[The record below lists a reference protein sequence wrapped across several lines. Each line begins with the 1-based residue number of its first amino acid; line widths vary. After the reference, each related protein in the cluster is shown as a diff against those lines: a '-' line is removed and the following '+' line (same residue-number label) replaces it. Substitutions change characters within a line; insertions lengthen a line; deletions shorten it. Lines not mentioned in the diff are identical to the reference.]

1 MLSVSGVRVA
11 HVDRVILDAVSFTIN
26 PYDRIGLVGPNGA
39 GKSTLLGV
47 LAGQRRPDAGAAA
60 SSSGERVGLLRQGVA
75 DLRDGTLADL
85 LDAPTGGLASAAADL
100 DRLLAEAADASDPD
114 TWQAAYLSAQERFDD
129 LGGYDRQG
137 ELDGLLAQLGVGGID
152 LAIPLAH
159 LSGGQKTR
167 AGLAAL
173 LASAPD
179 YLLLDEPT
187 NYLDAAA
194 LDWLEGF
201 VRGYPGAVLVVSH
214 DRAFLD
220 ATVSAILE
228 LEEIGGKLTRY
239 AGGYSDYRDAKI
251 RARDALAAAYS
262 RQQEE
267 IGRIRSDIR
276 AVGQHAM
283 KTERATTNDF
293 LRARSKK
300 VARTAKVRE
309 RKLERLLAS
318 EEVIDKPGRSWDM
331 SVDLGGSPDGA
342 RDVVVVD
349 GAAVILGGREILRG
363 VDLHVRSG
371 ERLVVSGV
379 NASGKTTLLR
389 LISGELVPSA
399 GRVVVGASVKV
410 GRYAQEH
417 EVIDLGRSALEQARA
432 VAAIS
437 ETDARTFLHK
447 FLFGGEMVHRP
458 AGELSYG
465 ERARLALALLV
476 LQGTTLL
483 LLDEPLNHLDMRSR
497 EAFEAAL
504 LQFEGTSISVLHDR
518 YAIARIATRVV
529 EVVDGRLREG
539 G

>member
-11 HVDRVILDAVSFTIN
+11 HVDRVILDAVSFVLN
-26 PYDRIGLVGPNGA
+26 PHDRVGLVGPNGA
-39 GKSTLLGV
+39 GKSTLLAV
-47 LAGQRRPDAGAAA
+47 LAGQRRPDAGSATA
-60 SSSGERVGLLRQGVA
+60 SPGERVGLLRQGGA

-85 LDAPTGGLASAAADL
+85 LDAPTGGLASAAVNL
-100 DRLLAEAADASDPD
+100 DRLLAEAVCAPDPD
-114 TWQAAYLSAQERFDD
+114 AWQAAYLAAQGRFDD
-129 LGGYDRQG
+129 RGGYDRQG
-137 ELDGLLAQLGVGGID
+137 ELDGLLGQLGVGGIN
-152 LAIPLAH
+152 LATPLAH

-187 NYLDAAA
+187 NHLDAAA
-194 LDWLEGF
+194 LTWLEGF
-201 VRGYPGAVLVVSH
+201 VRDYPGAVLVVSH

-483 LLDEPLNHLDMRSR
+483 LLDEPLNHLDVTSR
-497 EAFEAAL
+497 EL
-504 LQFEGTSISVLHDR
+504 SLIH
-518 YAIARIATRVV
+518 I
-529 EVVDGRLREG
+529 
-539 G
+539 

>member
-11 HVDRVILDAVSFTIN
+11 HVDRLILDAVSFTLN
-26 PYDRIGLVGPNGA
+26 PHDRVGLVGPNGA
-39 GKSTLLGV
+39 GKSTLLAV
-47 LAGQRRPDAGAAA
+47 LAGQRRPDAGAATA
-60 SSSGERVGLLRQGVA
+60 SPGERVGLLRQGAA

-85 LDAPTGGLASAAADL
+85 LDVPTNGLASAAADL
-100 DRLLAEAADASDPD
+100 DRLLAGAADAPDPD
-114 TWQAAYLSAQERFDD
+114 AWQAAYLAGQTRFDD
-129 LGGYDRQG
+129 LGGYGRQG

-152 LAIPLAH
+152 LATPLAH

-187 NYLDAAA
+187 NHLDAAA
-194 LDWLEGF
+194 LAWLEGF
-201 VRGYPGAVLVVSH
+201 VRGYPGSVLVVSH

-220 ATVSAILE
+220 ATVTAILE
-228 LEEIGGKLTRY
+228 LDEVGGRLTRY

-251 RARDALAAAYS
+251 RAWDTIASAYQ

-267 IGRIRSDIR
+267 IGRIKQDIR

-318 EEVIDKPGRSWDM
+318 EEVIDKPERRWGLA
-331 SVDLGGSPDGA
+331 VDLGGSPDGA
-342 RDVVVVD
+342 RDVVRVEGATVV
-349 GAAVILGGREILRG
+349 LGNREILRE

-389 LISGELVPSA
+389 LIAGELEPAA
-399 GRVVVGASVKV
+399 GRVAIGANVKV
-410 GRYAQEH
+410 GRHAQEH

-476 LQGTTLL
+476 LRGTTLL
-483 LLDEPLNHLDMRSR
+483 LLDEPLNHLDVTSR

-504 LQFEGTSISVLHDR
+504 LAFEGTSISVLHDR

-529 EVVDGRLREG
+529 EVVDGKLREG
-539 G
+539 

>member
-11 HVDRVILDAVSFTIN
+11 HVDRVVLDAVSFVVN
-26 PYDRIGLVGPNGA
+26 PHDRIGLVGPNGA
-39 GKSTLLGV
+39 GKSTLLAV
-47 LAGQRRPDAGAAA
+47 LAGQRRPDAGSATA
-60 SSSGERVGLLRQGVA
+60 SPGERVGLLRQGAA

-100 DRLLAEAADASDPD
+100 DRLLAEAAGAPDPD
-114 TWQAAYLSAQERFDD
+114 AWQTAYLTAQTRFDD
-129 LGGYDRQG
+129 LGGYQRQG
-137 ELDGLLAQLGVGGID
+137 ELDGLLGQLGVGGID
-152 LAIPLAH
+152 LQTPLAH

-187 NYLDAAA
+187 NHLDVAA
-194 LDWLEGF
+194 LTWLEGF
-201 VRGYPGAVLVVSH
+201 VRGYAGAVLVVSH

-220 ATVSAILE
+220 ATVTSILE
-228 LEEIGGKLTRY
+228 LDEVTGRLSRY
-239 AGGYSDYRDAKI
+239 AGGYSEYRDAKI
-251 RARDALAAAYS
+251 RAQDALAAAYQ

-276 AVGQHAM
+276 AVGQHAV

-309 RKLERLLAS
+309 RKLERLLTS
-318 EEVIDKPGRSWDM
+318 EEMIDKPERRWGLA
-331 SVDLGGSPDGA
+331 VDLGGSPDGA
-342 RDVVVVD
+342 RDVVRVEAASVV
-349 GAAVILGGREILRG
+349 LGGREILRG
-363 VDLHVRSG
+363 VDLHVRAG
-371 ERLVVSGV
+371 ERLVVSGP

-389 LISGELVPSA
+389 LIAGELAPTA
-399 GRVVVGASVKV
+399 GRVAVGANVKV

-432 VAAIS
+432 VVAIS

-476 LQGTTLL
+476 LKGTTLL
-483 LLDEPLNHLDMRSR
+483 LLDEPLNHLDVTSR

-529 EVVDGRLREG
+529 EVVDGRLLERG
-539 G
+539 

>member
-11 HVDRVILDAVSFTIN
+11 HVDRVVLDAVSFVVN
-26 PYDRIGLVGPNGA
+26 PHDRIGLVGPNGA
-39 GKSTLLGV
+39 GKSTLLAV
-47 LAGQRRPDAGAAA
+47 LAGRRRPDAGSA
-60 SSSGERVGLLRQGVA
+60 SASPGERVGLLPQGAA
-75 DLRDGTLADL
+75 DFRDGTLADL

-100 DRLLAEAADASDPD
+100 DRLLVDAADAPDPD
-114 TWQAAYLSAQERFDD
+114 VWQAAYLAAQIRFDD

-137 ELDGLLAQLGVGGID
+137 ELDGLLPQLGVGGID
-152 LAIPLAH
+152 LATPLAH

-187 NYLDAAA
+187 NHLDDAA
-194 LDWLEGF
+194 LTWLEGF

-228 LEEIGGKLTRY
+228 LDEVGGRLTRY

-251 RARDALAAAYS
+251 RARDALASAYQ

-293 LRARSKK
+293 LRGRAKK

-318 EEVIDKPGRSWDM
+318 EEVIDKPERRWDM

-342 RDVVVVD
+342 RDVVVID
-349 GAAVILGGREILRG
+349 GATVVLGGREILCG

-389 LISGELVPSA
+389 LISGELAPSA
-399 GRVVVGASVKV
+399 GRVVVGANVRV

-417 EVIDLGRSALEQARA
+417 EVIDLGRSALGQARA

-483 LLDEPLNHLDMRSR
+483 LLDEPLNHLDVTSR

-518 YAIARIATRVV
+518 YAIARIATQVV
-529 EVVDGRLREG
+529 EVVDRRLEERG
-539 G
+539 

>member
-11 HVDRVILDAVSFTIN
+11 HVDRVVLDAVSFVIN
-26 PYDRIGLVGPNGA
+26 PHDRIGLVGPNGA
-39 GKSTLLGV
+39 GKSTLLAV
-47 LAGQRRPDAGAAA
+47 LAGKRRPDAGSATA
-60 SSSGERVGLLRQGVA
+60 SPGERVGLLRQGAA

-100 DRLLAEAADASDPD
+100 DRLLAEAAATPDPD
-114 TWQAAYLSAQERFDD
+114 AWQAAYLAAQTRFDD
-129 LGGYDRQG
+129 LGGYQRQG
-137 ELDGLLAQLGVGGID
+137 ELDGLLGQLGVGGID
-152 LAIPLAH
+152 LQTPLAH

-187 NYLDAAA
+187 NHLDVAA
-194 LDWLEGF
+194 LTWLEGF
-201 VRGYPGAVLVVSH
+201 VRGYAGAVLVVSH

-220 ATVSAILE
+220 ATVTSILE
-228 LEEIGGKLTRY
+228 LDEVTGRLSRY
-239 AGGYSDYRDAKI
+239 AGGYSEYRDAKI
-251 RARDALAAAYS
+251 RAQDALAAAYQ

-276 AVGQHAM
+276 AVGQHAV

-318 EEVIDKPGRSWDM
+318 EEMIDKPERRWGLA
-331 SVDLGGSPDGA
+331 VDLGGSPDGA
-342 RDVVVVD
+342 RDVVRVEAASVV
-349 GAAVILGGREILRG
+349 LGGREILRE
-363 VDLHVRSG
+363 VDLHVRAG
-371 ERLVVSGV
+371 ERLVVSGP

-389 LISGELVPSA
+389 LIAGELAPTA
-399 GRVVVGASVKV
+399 GRVAVGANVKV

-432 VAAIS
+432 VVAIS

-476 LQGTTLL
+476 LKGTTLL
-483 LLDEPLNHLDMRSR
+483 LLDEPLNHLDVTSR

-529 EVVDGRLREG
+529 EVVDGQLKEG
-539 G
+539 